1 MRHRIPIQKVNLQ
14 WNYATKKLDLVDHY
28 FSSYHG
34 SVNVMSIE
42 IINGKIS
49 EKSIEEISKLFDNI
63 WGIRYENIYEF
74 FKTYAKVIPR
84 VNIFEDI

>member
-28 FSSYHG
+28 FSPYHG

-42 IINGKIS
+42 IVNGKIS
-49 EKSIEEISKLFDNI
+49 QSGIEGMSRLFDNI
-63 WGIRYENIYEF
+63 WGIGPENIYEF
-74 FKTYAKVIPR
+74 FKTYYSIIPK